1 MKNPWGDDKKEPS
14 LGNESDKERI
24 ARLEKEVQDL
34 KNNQKTS
41 QLEKELERLN
51 KEKQKED
58 KSSTPKKS
66 MGCMTIIGIILLI
79 GYLATFFDSD
89 EKSTKTNTK
98 TTTQVEFK
106 DDAENRDRKSK
117 LTRRF
122 RDGDIIAP
130 TWSADGKTF
139 YIYMKNP
146 NTAGAFAT
154 AVCQIARDD
163 YYIKYE
169 FNIQIGKLPNYEKV
183 GSLYVCPRKVG
194 F

>member
-89 EKSTKTNTK
+89 E
-98 TTTQVEFK
+98 
-106 DDAENRDRKSK
+106 
-117 LTRRF
+117 
-122 RDGDIIAP
+122 
-130 TWSADGKTF
+130 
-139 YIYMKNP
+139 MKN
-146 NTAGAFAT
+146 
-154 AVCQIARDD
+154 
-163 YYIKYE
+163 IKD
-169 FNIQIGKLPNYEKV
+169 FHM
-183 GSLYVCPRKVG
+183 
-194 F
+194 